1 MKNKFIKFFALISA
15 IIISISC
22 GNEITPPRMITV

>member
-1 MKNKFIKFFALISA
+1 MKSKFIKFFALISA

-22 GNEITPPRMITV
+22 GNEITPRMITV